1 MTVLTEIPPQVNIA
15 DEVELAIETYEL
27 GKIYRTGF
35 WMNQK
40 VESLKK
46 CTLQVDRGE
55 TFGLLGLNGAG
66 KTTLLKSLLGIVRPT
81 SGKGKLL
88 GKPLGDRAILYQKTS
103 KRITLTIFE
112 GTHEMLNKVVLDK
125 ISKK

>member
-1 MTVLTEIPPQVNIA
+1 MTVLTEIPAQVNIA

-66 KTTLLKSLLGIVRPT
+66 KTTLLKSLLSIVRPT
-81 SGKGKLL
+81 RDATGRS
-88 GKPLGDRAILYQKTS
+88 PRA
-103 KRITLTIFE
+103 RARARFE
-112 GTHEMLNKVVLDK
+112 WAVFPAQAPPRGA
-125 ISKK
+125 